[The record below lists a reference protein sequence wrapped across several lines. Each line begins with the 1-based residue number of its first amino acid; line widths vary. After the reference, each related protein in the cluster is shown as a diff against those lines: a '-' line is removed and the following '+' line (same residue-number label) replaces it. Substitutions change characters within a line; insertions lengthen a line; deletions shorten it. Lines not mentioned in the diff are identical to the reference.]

1 LWRLCVAIALIGT
14 LLAGCASLP
23 AEVVRPYS
31 KAHRD
36 VAGSA
41 LARIAAASLAEM
53 NDPSTPAERGAAS
66 GLRLLPAGDD
76 AFEARLALVRAAEK
90 GIDAQYYYVADDRS
104 GHQFLH
110 ALHDAAARGVRV
122 RLLVDDLNAGTTK
135 GLLAEFAR
143 HENFQLRMF
152 NPLPVRTGALH
163 TRVLL
168 SLHKLDQVNRRM
180 HNKLLVADN
189 SFAIG
194 GGRNIA
200 DEYFGRSKPA
210 NFIDM
215 DVLIAGAAVHELSE
229 VFDAYWNSALA
240 YPLQSLVDMPIAT
253 NKHVAAEAAL
263 PVDRDGIAAQ
273 FERRL
278 VELQAARV
286 RVIAD
291 DVVHPRPGEGLGI
304 AMREGSVMR
313 ANLELLQSA
322 RDEVLVVSPY
332 VVPMPSMLDA
342 FGAASLRGA
351 RISVVT
357 NSLATTDEPLAHF
370 GYARYRQTIV
380 GMGIALH
387 ELMPASDAR
396 IDSKSDTRRGSLAR
410 LHAKLAVVDRRWFY
424 VGSMN
429 MDRRSAH
436 SNTELGLV
444 VESTPLA
451 RELADLIRREQ
462 VDASYSVR
470 QTSKKDGIEWTV
482 PGREQDL
489 RATRDPDTGW
499 AQRLGWSLL
508 SSLVSEDYL

>member
-1 LWRLCVAIALIGT
+1 LWRLCAAIALIGT

-23 AEVVRPYS
+23 AEVARPYS
-31 KAHRD
+31 KAYHD
-36 VAGSA
+36 VAQSA
-41 LARIAAASLAEM
+41 LAQIAAASLAEM
-53 NDPSTPAERGAAS
+53 DDPSTPAERGAAS

-104 GHQFLH
+104 GRQFLH

-122 RLLVDDLNAGTTK
+122 RLLVDDLNAGATK
-135 GLLAEFAR
+135 GLLAGFAS
-143 HENFQLRMF
+143 HENFELRMF
-152 NPLPVRTGALH
+152 NPLPVRTGSLH

-215 DVLIAGAAVHELSE
+215 DVLIAGAAVRELSD

-240 YPLQSLVDMPIAT
+240 YPLQSLVDVPSAT
-253 NKHVAAEAAL
+253 NKRPAVEADLRSESAMG
-263 PVDRDGIAAQ
+263 VQ

-278 VELQAARV
+278 VELQPARV

-291 DVVHPRPGEGLGI
+291 DVGHPRPGAGLGV

-332 VVPMPSMLDA
+332 LVPMPSMLDA
-342 FGAASLRGA
+342 FGTASLRGA

-370 GYARYRQTIV
+370 GYARYRQTIL

-387 ELMPASDAR
+387 ELMPANDAR
-396 IDSKSDTRRGSLAR
+396 IDDKSNAHSGSLAR
-410 LHAKLAVVDRRWFY
+410 LHAKLAIIDRRWFY

-444 VESTPLA
+444 VESAPLA
-451 RELADLIRREQ
+451 RELADLIHREQ
-462 VDASYSVR
+462 VDVSYSVR
-470 QTSKKDGIEWTV
+470 QTSKKDGIEWAI
-482 PGREQDL
+482 PGRQQDL
-489 RATRDPDTGW
+489 RTTRDPDTGW

-508 SSLVSEDYL
+508 SSLVNEDYL